1 MATIRVST
9 QIQASVEEVWA
20 VVENV
25 ADHVNWMKDAESIT
39 FIGGRRSGVGTQ
51 FDCATKV
58 GPIRLNDR
66 IEITEWIPRESIGV
80 IHEGLVKGEGR
91 FSLTTDPGGGTLFM
105 WEETLHFPFWMGGP
119 LRNPV
124 GAKILSSIWE
134 KNLQLLKEQVEKG
147 TR

>member
-9 QIQASVEEVWA
+9 QIEASPEEVWR
-20 VVENV
+20 VVEDV
-25 ADHVNWMKDAESIT
+25 ADHVSWMKDAESIT
-39 FIGGRRSGVGTQ
+39 FIGEKRSGVGTQ

-58 GPIRLNDR
+58 GPIRLKDR
-66 IEITEWIPRESIGV
+66 MEITEWIPQQSMGV

-91 FSLTTDPGGGTLFM
+91 FSLTEEPDGGTLFM

-119 LRNPV
+119 LRDPV
-124 GAKILSSIWE
+124 GAKILSMIWK
-134 KNLQLLKEQVEKG
+134 KNLQLLRDQVEKG

>member
-66 IEITEWIPRESIGV
+66 IEITEWIPGESIGV

-105 WEETLHFPFWMGGP
+105 WEIGRAH
-119 LRNPV
+119 V
-124 GAKILSSIWE
+124 
-134 KNLQLLKEQVEKG
+134 
-147 TR
+147 